1 MLRFAVVDLETT
13 GGRAEDNRVIEVGI
27 VLMDGTEV
35 VKTYHSLVDPGQ
47 TIPPF
52 IQGLTGINDEMVH
65 GKPQFSAIAEEV
77 FELIKD
83 RIFVAHN
90 VQFDYKFT
98 AAELKRCC
106 IKLDVP
112 RLCTVKL
119 ARRVFPGFPS
129 YSLHKLTESLE
140 LPDFNHH
147 RALDD
152 TMAAAE
158 ILKLALNKVGEA
170 GVMKEVKNLKNTAA
184 NLKNTAAKR

>member
-1 MLRFAVVDLETT
+1 MLRFAIVDLETT
-13 GGRAEDNRVIEVGI
+13 GGKAENNRVIEVGI
-27 VLMDGTEV
+27 VLMDGVEV
-35 VKTYHSLVDPGQ
+35 VNSYHKLVDPGQ
-47 TIPPF
+47 PIPPF
-52 IQGLTGINDEMVH
+52 ICGLTGISDEMVS
-65 GKPQFSAIAEEV
+65 GQPQFSAIADEV
-77 FELIKD
+77 YELVKD

-106 IKLDVP
+106 IRLDVP

-119 ARRVFPGFPS
+119 ARRVFPGLPS
-129 YSLHKLTESLE
+129 YSLHNLTESLG

-170 GVMKEVKNLKNTAA
+170 GVMKEVRNLKT
-184 NLKNTAAKR
+184 TSKR